1 MKITVFNVSLYTFYQ
16 QMQLILSVHYAQPQS
31 LTVIFAMFL
40 PIAFNVLLVF
50 SYQQVKIN
58 VDFVLNTL
66 KIVFIVKI
74 NQHVFYVILSI
85 LLKVENVKNVHHIY
99 KDATH
104 VQIQHIVQHVKMVM
118 YTMLIQQHVRY

>member
-1 MKITVFNVSLYTFYQ
+1 MKITVFNASHYTFYQ
-16 QMQLILSVHYAQPQS
+16 QMQLILIAHCVQPQS
-31 LTVIFAMFL
+31 HIVIYAMFL
-40 PIAFNVLLVF
+40 LIVFNVHRVF

-58 VDFVLNTL
+58 VNFVLNTL
-66 KIVFIVKI
+66 KIVFIVKM

-85 LLKVENVKNVHHIY
+85 LFKMENVRNVHHTY
-99 KDATH
+99 KVVIH